1 MTSAAASTIVA
12 RSRPQGA
19 SRPGS
24 HLIQV
29 ISSVSFGFEG
39 PSGIVADEQQGD
51 ARRVDRLLAGVFEI
65 DGHAMADHRLH
76 LAQAPVGLV
85 GMAHED
91 ARLDKRIHDALLIGR
106 RTRPSQPRFAVVP
119 FAKVPNH
126 AKDRAMTDAARPSP
140 RLAAAPELNVNGP
153 DFAALVAARLC
164 HDFISPASAIVS
176 GLDLLEDPSAQDMR
190 EDAMSLIAS
199 SARKLADLLQ
209 FTRVAFGASA
219 SAENFDSREL
229 EKLAQGVFAHV
240 RPTMDWA
247 IPPSTLNKASAR
259 AILNIAQIAA
269 SALPAG
275 GKATLR
281 AVVVDDRVAIT
292 ADAVGPR
299 ARLRPE
305 VLAGLKG
312 EALAEGLGGPW
323 VQAAYLNA
331 LVRAAGGQVGVEL
344 GEDQV
349 SLAAWVPA

>member
-1 MTSAAASTIVA
+1 MTDEAASA
-12 RSRPQGA
+12 PQ
-19 SRPGS
+19 
-24 HLIQV
+24 
-29 ISSVSFGFEG
+29 
-39 PSGIVADEQQGD
+39 
-51 ARRVDRLLAGVFEI
+51 
-65 DGHAMADHRLH
+65 
-76 LAQAPVGLV
+76 
-85 GMAHED
+85 
-91 ARLDKRIHDALLIGR
+91 
-106 RTRPSQPRFAVVP
+106 
-119 FAKVPNH
+119 
-126 AKDRAMTDAARPSP
+126 
-140 RLAAAPELNVNGP
+140 AAAPEPNAPRIDIGGP
-153 DFAALVAARLC
+153 DFAALLAARLC

-190 EDAMSLIAS
+190 EDAMSLISS

-240 RPTMDWA
+240 RPTLDWA
-247 IPPSTLNKASAR
+247 IPPSTMNKATAR

-292 ADAVGPR
+292 AHAAGPR

-323 VQAAYLNA
+323 VQAAYLSA

-349 SLAAWVPA
+349 TLAAWVPA